1 MILKAVDARDMDFT
15 PYGRLFNMRAEGDG
29 LHYTRTAEYTD
40 ACTALPVIDTLA
52 SLGYTKSSGVP
63 FTAQQMERHL
73 HTQEAQIP
81 ESQPIVLLVAPA
93 TQTPC
98 PDVQDVRAVI
108 IPKGYIAVL
117 ERGVWHSASHGLY
130 TESYYYW
137 LANVHKGE
145 PTEWQP
151 IQGGPVTVEAPQE

>member
-1 MILKAVDARDMDFT
+1 MKLKAVDARTIDFT
-15 PYGRLFNMRAEGDG
+15 PYGKLFDMRAEGNG
-29 LHYTRTAEYTD
+29 LHYTRTADYTD
-40 ACTALPVIDTLA
+40 ACTAAPVIDTLG
-52 SLGYTKSSGVP
+52 SLGYTKSAGLP
-63 FTAQQMERHL
+63 FTADKMERHG

-93 TQTPC
+93 TDAPC
-98 PDVQDVRAVI
+98 PNAKDVRAVI

-137 LANVHKGE
+137 LANVYEGE

-151 IQGGPVTVEAPQE
+151 IGGGPITVEE